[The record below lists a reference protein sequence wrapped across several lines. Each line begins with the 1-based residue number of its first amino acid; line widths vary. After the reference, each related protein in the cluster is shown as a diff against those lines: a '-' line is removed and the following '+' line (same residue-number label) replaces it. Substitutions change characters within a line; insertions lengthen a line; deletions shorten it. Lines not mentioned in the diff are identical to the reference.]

1 MQIGGARIK
10 QKDLLNES
18 LVMLQ
23 ALSTKVTNIYKII
36 IIQKKTNNCITY
48 SIIFRKLF

>member
-1 MQIGGARIK
+1 MQIGGARIR
-10 QKDLLNES
+10 QKDLLDQS

-36 IIQKKTNNCITY
+36 TI
-48 SIIFRKLF
+48 